1 MYIRRS
7 ALTFGLVLLAAG
19 CGPAVTT
26 PTPPA
31 PAPITPPVAVTP
43 SAAPIVDPPVQ
54 AGPFENPGGMW
65 TPEQIKDHAAQLR
78 ALGLEIDPAQ
88 LSSPTSPLL
97 QSVISLGGCSAS
109 FVSPEGLIATNHH
122 CATQTLQRNS
132 TPKQNL
138 MTKGYLA
145 KTRADERS
153 NGPSARVFVTEA
165 LRDITA
171 QVREGL
177 DKIPDDLARY
187 KKIEERHKQIVAECE
202 KGRKGMRCVVG
213 SYFGGA
219 QYTLIEQ
226 LEIRDVRLVYAPSE
240 GIGNFGGEIDNWRW
254 PRHGGDFAMFRAYV
268 GPDGKPADFAKENV
282 PYKPP
287 HHLKLAS
294 KPLRE
299 GDLVIVAGYPGQTNR
314 LRNSAEVEE
323 ATSWLYPRR
332 IKFCEEY
339 IAVAQ
344 QIAKQSPALQIKI
357 RTTERSLNNVM
368 TKYRGVQDGL
378 VKGGLADKKKKLEV
392 DLKAFIEADAARK
405 AAYGDVLPKLAAIK
419 AEQVKTREQ
428 DAAQRE
434 AISMTKLLG
443 AAATIVHM
451 AEEREK
457 PDAEREPG
465 FQERD
470 WPQLEQGQ
478 ASLQVSYDRKID
490 HAMLGLALQ
499 RAARLPEKDQPP
511 ILAAV
516 RGKGTTSAA
525 DLDKAIAALYT
536 KTKLES
542 ADARVKLLKTAT
554 TASLKESGDPLIL
567 LALEMRPF
575 EKALDDREDAIAGAL
590 TMLKPRYVEA
600 LRKFTAGRL
609 APDANSTLR
618 ITYGTVR
625 GYRPEPQAPMYTPF
639 TRVSEVVKKHKGEA
653 PFIVPETLQAASK
666 AGKFGPYVD
675 EKLGEVPVDFLSDL
689 DITGGNSGSATL
701 NSRGEIVGLAFDGNY
716 EAMGSDWLFMPS
728 VTRTIHVDI
737 RYLLWVM
744 DAVDSADHLLKEM
757 GTTPAV
763 N

>member
-26 PTPPA
+26 PTTSA
-31 PAPITPPVAVTP
+31 PDPITPPVAVTP
-43 SAAPIVDPPVQ
+43 SAAPIVDLPVQ

-122 CATQTLQRNS
+122 CATGTLQRNS

-138 MTKGYLA
+138 LTNGYLA

-153 NGPSARVFVTEA
+153 NGPAARVFVTEA
-165 LRDITA
+165 LRDVTA

-177 DKIPDDLARY
+177 EKIPDDLARY
-187 KKIEERHKQIVAECE
+187 KKIEERQKQIVAACE
-202 KGRKGMRCVVG
+202 KGRKGVRCSVG

-219 QYTLIEQ
+219 QYTLVEQ

-299 GDLVIVAGYPGQTNR
+299 GDLVIVAGYPSQTNR
-314 LRNSAEVEE
+314 LRNAAEVEE

-332 IKFCEEY
+332 IKVCEEY
-339 IAVAQ
+339 IALAQ
-344 QIAKQSPALQIKI
+344 QIGKQSPALQIKV
-357 RTTERSLNNVM
+357 RTTERSLGNAM
-368 TKYRGVQDGL
+368 TKYRGIQDGL
-378 VKGGLADKKKKLEV
+378 LKGGLADKKKKLDA
-392 DLKAFIEADAARK
+392 DLKAFVEADAGRK
-405 AAYGDVLPKLAAIK
+405 ATYGDVLPKLTAIK
-419 AEQVKTREQ
+419 AEQAKTREQ
-428 DAAQRE
+428 EAAQRE
-434 AISMTKLLG
+434 AFTMTKLLG
-443 AAATIVHM
+443 AAATIVRM

-457 PDAEREPG
+457 PDAERNPG
-465 FQERD
+465 FQERN
-470 WPQLEQGQ
+470 WPRLEQAQ
-478 ASLQVSYDRKID
+478 VALQVSYDRKID
-490 HAMLGLALQ
+490 PAMLGLALQ

-525 DLDKAIAALYT
+525 DLDKAIAALYA

-567 LALEMRPF
+567 LALEMRPV
-575 EKALDDREDAIAGAL
+575 EKALDDREEAFAGAL
-590 TMLKPRYVEA
+590 AMLRPRYVEA
-600 LRKFTAGRL
+600 LRKLTAGRL
-609 APDANSTLR
+609 APDANGTLR

-625 GYRPEPQAPMYTPF
+625 GYRPEPQAPMFTPF
-639 TRVSEVVKKHKGEA
+639 TRVSEVVKKHKGEH

-744 DAVDSADHLLKEM
+744 DAVDGADHLLKEM